1 MQAAELQVF
10 CIILLLY
17 FCTHEKVGCREIV
30 YYSTVSNV
38 QCDKIFFI
46 VLKKRV
52 TRRFLLFGKAVKLH

>member
-10 CIILLLY
+10 CIILLLN

-38 QCDKIFFI
+38 QCDKIFF
-46 VLKKRV
+46 VLKKEGEAS
-52 TRRFLLFGKAVKLH
+52 FFLFGKAVKLH